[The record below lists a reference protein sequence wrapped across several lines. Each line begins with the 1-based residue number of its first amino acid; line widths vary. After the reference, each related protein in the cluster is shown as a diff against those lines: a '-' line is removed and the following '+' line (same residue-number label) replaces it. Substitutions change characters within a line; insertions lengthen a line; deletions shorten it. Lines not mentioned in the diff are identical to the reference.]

1 MKNDLIITID
11 GPSGAGKSTVARMLA
26 RALGYTYID
35 TGAMYRGVALA
46 YVKAGKPRD
55 MARFIGEVSLEFE
68 FVNGTKVTLERKD
81 ITPEIRTPEISL
93 LASKLS
99 QNKEVREYLWGIQ
112 REMGKRGGIVL
123 EGRDTGSVV
132 FPDAHIKFFLDAKP
146 EERAKRRH
154 MELSAKGP
162 APDFAVVLAEMVERD
177 RSDSERDLAP
187 LIVPEGAVRIDTT
200 GIDARGVVD
209 LMVRRVVSGDDKP
222 MEIIKTAHAGFCFGV
237 KRAINMVLRE
247 REKTGEPIYTIG
259 PIIHNPQMVRMLQ
272 EKGISPVDDVTRIK
286 DGIVV
291 FRTHGIKKEE
301 KAYIREKNLRVID
314 ATCPFVKRVRNHAL
328 GLEKEGYT
336 VVIVGDE
343 KHPEVKSVLSY
354 LRNGGIVLQKSA
366 PVRAKKIG
374 VVSQTTLDT
383 DTFTGVAR
391 GLMEGAQEIRIYNTI
406 CESTQ
411 VRQKEAAALSSTVDV
426 MLIVG
431 GKNSSNTTKL
441 YTIVKKIQPGSY
453 HIETEEDLRPEWFT
467 GAKRVGITGGASTPD
482 LIIDL
487 VERRVNSFRGSS
499 NGRDC

>member
-1 MKNDLIITID
+1 MKKDLIVTID

-26 RALGYTYID
+26 GALGYTYID

-46 YVKAGKPRD
+46 YVKAGEPRD
-55 MARFIGEVSLEFE
+55 VARFVSTISLEFQ
-68 FVNGTKVTLERKD
+68 FTKGTKVTLEGKD
-81 ITPEIRTPEISL
+81 ITVDIRTPEISL

-99 QNKEVREYLWGIQ
+99 QIKEVREYLWRIQ
-112 REMGKRGGIVL
+112 REMAKKGGIVL

-162 APDFAVVLAEMVERD
+162 APEFAVVLAEMVERD
-177 RSDSERDLAP
+177 RSDSQRDLAP

-200 GIDARGVVD
+200 GMNALEVVD
-209 LMVRRVVSGDDKP
+209 LMVRRISGEESP
-222 MEIIKTAHAGFCFGV
+222 MEIIKTAHSGFCFGV

-247 REKTGEPIYTIG
+247 REKTEEPIYTIG

-391 GLMEGAQEIRIYNTI
+391 GLMEGAQEIRVYNTI